1 MDDKTQALVS
11 AAFHAWITL
20 GDLGEGHQI
29 SREELASVYAALT
42 EALQAFPPPPD
53 VPTHRSH

>member
-42 EALQAFPPPPD
+42 EALKAFPPP
-53 VPTHRSH
+53 TEQ

>member
-20 GDLGEGHQI
+20 GDLREGHAV
-29 SREELASVYAALT
+29 SREELTAVYVALT
-42 EALQAFPPPPD
+42 AALQAFPPPPD
-53 VPTHRSH
+53 APTRRSR

>member
-20 GDLGEGHQI
+20 GDLRAGHPV
-29 SREELASVYAALT
+29 SPEELARVYAALT
-42 EALQAFPPPPD
+42 DALQAFPPP
-53 VPTHRSH
+53 